1 MSDLHRSLSLEQVFN
16 AIPGQWEKVIVS
28 LLLVCLALLASHL
41 WARYLARGEM
51 SPQKRRLHLVWARNI
66 IWFAV
71 LLVIAAVWASTI
83 AGFALSLA
91 AVAGAL
97 LIVSKELVMCVHGYL
112 YATVVSPYK
121 VGDAIEFG
129 ELRGRVI
136 DIDMFATSLAELDES
151 GQQTGKVA
159 EFPNGLLLT
168 TPVKNVTPNGA
179 FALHHIRIP
188 VPEARVGHLDLIEA
202 AALQAA
208 ERSTAPWRDEAMAHF
223 RKVSEESFIALPSGR
238 TKVAWDFSE
247 PGHLVL
253 VVRVACPSLE
263 RHAVEQA
270 VFKDTWRALVDQAPL
285 IGHAD
290 VAGPSGRPASV

>member
-1 MSDLHRSLSLEQVFN
+1 MQSPTLVSFVERLFA

-28 LLLVCLALLASHL
+28 ALLVVLALLGSHL

-51 SPQKRRLHLVWARNI
+51 SAEKRRLHLVWARNI
-66 IWFAV
+66 IWLAV
-71 LLVIAAVWASTI
+71 LLVIVSVWASTI

-112 YATVVSPYK
+112 YVSVVQPYK

-129 ELRGRVI
+129 ALRGRVI
-136 DIDMFATSLAELDES
+136 DIDMFATTLAELDAS

-168 TPVKNVTPNGA
+168 TPLKNTSPTGA
-179 FALHHIRIP
+179 YQLHHIRMP
-188 VPEARVGHLDLIEA
+188 VPEALADDLDRIEA
-202 AALQAA
+202 AALAA
-208 ERSTAPWRDEAMAHF
+208 ADRAIAPWRDDAIAHF
-223 RKVSEESFIALPSGR
+223 RKVSDEHFIAFPSGR
-238 TKVAWDFSE
+238 TKVSWDFSDPE
-247 PGHLVL
+247 HLVL

-270 VFKDTWRALVDQAPL
+270 VFRDTWRALVRPSSAP
-285 IGHAD
+285 A
-290 VAGPSGRPASV
+290 A